1 MNSFALCI
9 AFNFL
14 LSQGTIHV
22 KDSSLKTMCA
32 NAQTVISESKN
43 FNIDPFVLTSL
54 IYHES
59 RWEKNANGPTGDCG
73 LSQVLHK
80 YIPNTTCKDLHDPKL
95 AIYHGARLLSIFRN
109 YLKAKSKP
117 YSPEHYLKCYPS
129 GYKCACI
136 RCNQYSAKVLSLAN
150 KIRRKYNRIVF
161 ILNLKET

>member
-43 FNIDPFVLTSL
+43 FNIDPFILTSL

-80 YIPNTTCKDLHDPKL
+80 YIPNTTCKDLHNPKL
-95 AIYHGARLLSIFRN
+95 AIYHGARLLNIFRN
-109 YLKAKSKP
+109 YLKTKSQP
-117 YSPEHYLKCYPS
+117 
-129 GYKCACI
+129 
-136 RCNQYSAKVLSLAN
+136 
-150 KIRRKYNRIVF
+150 
-161 ILNLKET
+161 